1 VRNSQISPS
10 LNRRELRLAESEFR
24 KALDSSSEVRIT
36 FVGRKS
42 GKKFSTPVWFVREGG
57 TVFLLPVKG
66 TSTNWYQNVLKN
78 PAMELEASGKRTQ
91 VAARPIKDK
100 KGIEATV
107 ERFRVKYGEGDVKRY
122 YPKTDAAVEISV

>member
-1 VRNSQISPS
+1 M
-10 LNRRELRLAESEFR
+10 AESEFR

-57 TVFLLPVKG
+57 TVILLPVKG

-78 PAMELEASGKRTQ
+78 PTMELEASGERTQ

-107 ERFRVKYGEGDVKRY
+107 QRFRVKYGAGDVKRY